1 VAVLSATLAC
11 CAGVEAPDTP
21 PSSAVQDL
29 RVSATDVLG
38 TDELVAEAIDGETLS
53 ELLADAG
60 FRTAVQRSYA
70 GGVGAIRH
78 VEVVVVRFESIE
90 GADRYLDWL
99 DTHVTDLIGNADP
112 AAPTGAPP
120 MSLHVHRPTGC
131 CPEETPAALAA
142 WRHGQDVVRVVI
154 SGPAADDA
162 AAVRLLT
169 SVHRWIADS

>member
-1 VAVLSATLAC
+1 VLSATLVSCA
-11 CAGVEAPDTP
+11 AGVAPPDVP
-21 PSSAVQDL
+21 PPGAVQGL
-29 RVSATDVLG
+29 RVSSTEVLG
-38 TDELVAEAIDGETLS
+38 TEDLAAEATDGETLS
-53 ELLADAG
+53 GLLADAG

-78 VEVVVVRFESIE
+78 VEIVVVHFESID

-99 DTHVTDLIGNADP
+99 DAHAADLIGEADP
-112 AAPTGAPP
+112 VTPTGAPP

-142 WRHGQDVVRVVI
+142 WRHGDDVVRVLVW
-154 SGPAADDA
+154 GPAADDD

-169 SVHRWIADS
+169 SVHRWVAES